1 MVRMGMMAC
10 MLWGQGEGEQWV
22 GHGVPLSRPPVPF
35 QPGLPQRHLR
45 VPRQHLE
52 GGSLPGAVHTQEAE
66 ALQGAKRGYRQP
78 CPCPQCHLSVCLAL
92 TSPGGMATQSRSTAG
107 AFLRRYTCAAEPGAG
122 CSPRDTHQRDRG
134 LQERLEPPKR
144 GTGQGPAPRHA
155 PWSGPSAAGGGCA
168 GGCCPPSPSPWPH
181 PRPPPPARA
190 AAEPVAWGQQRQGH
204 FQGCLPHGHPTVAP
218 RPVLTRA
225 AGRSDIAAGG

>member
-1 MVRMGMMAC
+1 MMGMMAC

-22 GHGVPLSRPPVPF
+22 GHGVRLSRPPVPF

-66 ALQGAKRGYRQP
+66 ALQGANRGYRQP
-78 CPCPQCHLSVCLAL
+78 CPCPQCHLSVCPAL

-107 AFLRRYTCAAEPGAG
+107 AFLRRYTCAAEPALGAPHPTPT
-122 CSPRDTHQRDRG
+122 S
-134 LQERLEPPKR
+134 
-144 GTGQGPAPRHA
+144 GTGGYRRG
-155 PWSGPSAAGGGCA
+155 WSPQSEGRGRVRPHGTHLGQVLQQQEVAVGGGA
-168 GGCCPPSPSPWPH
+168 AHPRPLPGHVPVLLPQRGQLQSPWPGDNSV
-181 PRPPPPARA
+181 RGTSRA
-190 AAEPVAWGQQRQGH
+190 A
-204 FQGCLPHGHPTVAP
+204 HPTAAP

-225 AGRSDIAAGG
+225 AGRSGIAAGG